1 MVLLEH
7 NSTIYMGDNMI
18 DYLANPIQC
27 EDIDVR
33 VDLRPKVYY
42 INMNNAK

>member
-1 MVLLEH
+1 
-7 NSTIYMGDNMI
+7 MGENMI

-33 VDLRPKVYY
+33 IDLHTKVYFP
-42 INMNNAK
+42 NNNNAQ